1 MPALSVNDIAILL
14 EFFNYVDTDHDG
26 FITVA
31 EIRAAVTDTN
41 ADGTNSKLQ
50 IVASFLPWLTALT
63 NQYTDG
69 DARINL
75 SELMECNENVN
86 KTIA

>member
-50 IVASFLPWLTALT
+50 IVASSLPWLTALT
-63 NQYTDG
+63 NQYIDG
-69 DARINL
+69 DSRITL
-75 SELMECNENVN
+75 SELMECNANVK